1 MRALAIGAS
10 PLAGQT
16 CQQRARP
23 CCFITAPPRNL
34 FAPVPSRFPRIL
46 SCRAAAA
53 DVMEEAPPS
62 TSLWLGS
69 DEFSHLDDR
78 QDRPPLPLPHLKAGK
93 RVVIVRHGQSTWNA
107 EGRVQGSTDF
117 AVLTAKGVAQ
127 AETTREMVRAFE
139 D

>member
-1 MRALAIGAS
+1 
-10 PLAGQT
+10 
-16 CQQRARP
+16 
-23 CCFITAPPRNL
+23 
-34 FAPVPSRFPRIL
+34 
-46 SCRAAAA
+46 
-53 DVMEEAPPS
+53 MEEAPPS
-62 TSLWLGS
+62 TSLWHGS

-78 QDRPPLPLPHLKAGK
+78 QDRPPLPLPSLKAGK

-127 AETTREMVRAFE
+127 AETTREMVRLLE